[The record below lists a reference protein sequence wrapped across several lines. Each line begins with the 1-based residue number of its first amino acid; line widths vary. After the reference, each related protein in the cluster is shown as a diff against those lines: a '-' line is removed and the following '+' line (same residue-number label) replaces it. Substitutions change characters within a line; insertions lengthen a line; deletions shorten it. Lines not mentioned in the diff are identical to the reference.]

1 VTTPEPGWPEPVPA
15 PHRPRRAIVA
25 AAEVVVTAA
34 LVWLAFWLWSRGT
47 VVGTPIPERPDLRF
61 EEFDGPF
68 VAGAVAAATLA
79 GLVLVDA
86 VRQLVLAVR
95 TTPKAARTATEVA

>member
-1 VTTPEPGWPEPVPA
+1 MTTPEPGWPEPAPA

-25 AAEVVVTAA
+25 AVEVVAVAA
-34 LVWLAFWLWSRGT
+34 LVGLAFWLWSRGT
-47 VVGTPIPERPDLRF
+47 VAGTPIPDRPDLRF

-86 VRQLVLAVR
+86 VRQVVLAVR
-95 TTPKAARTATEVA
+95 TTPKAARAGAEVA